1 MIDNAT
7 PTGSACGVEGRE
19 LVLPDGGRVVVQPLG
34 RGDSTPV
41 CQVFAGLGERSR
53 RARFGAPKP
62 RLSAREL
69 EALSDVDHDSREALV
84 ALDADTGRAV
94 AIVRFVR
101 DRVNR
106 GVAEV
111 AFAVVDAWQA
121 RGLGARLAELLACR
135 AREVGVERISASIQ
149 SDNVASQSLV
159 RRMGRIVGR
168 SYDGGWVEL
177 VAALD

>member
-1 MIDNAT
+1 MTEFA
-7 PTGSACGVEGRE
+7 SACDVDGRE
-19 LVLPDGGRVVVQPLG
+19 IVLRDGGRVVVHPLQD
-34 RGDSTPV
+34 GDSTRV
-41 CQVFAGLGERSR
+41 CEVFSGLGERSR
-53 RARFGAPKP
+53 RARFGGPKP
-62 RLSAREL
+62 RLTVREL

-84 ALDADTGRAV
+84 AFDAETGRAV

-135 AREVGVERISASIQ
+135 AREVGVERIAASLQ
-149 SDNVASQSLV
+149 ADNVPSRSLV
-159 RRMGRIVGR
+159 ERMGRIVGR
-168 SYDGGWVEL
+168 RYEGGWLEL
-177 VAALD
+177 DAALD